1 MKDIQKQRVV
11 IIGGGNGSA
20 FSICALKSLASK
32 IQLSAVVSM
41 SDSTGS
47 TGRLREEFKTLP
59 PGDIMRAAVAMSRH
73 DYLLLKKIFYK
84 SRFVGG
90 GKLEKHNLGNLFL
103 ILSQAYNNN
112 DYVAS
117 IRALEQAVEAVGK
130 VYPVTLDKNDL
141 VAELSNGDIVRTEGA
156 IDVPSY
162 DRSLKIKKAWLEPET
177 KAYFGAVEAIKEA
190 DFIVLGPG
198 SLYTSIIAALLPQG
212 IKEAIAESKAKLI
225 YVTGNAIHANGETG
239 PETVSGL
246 INTLTSYLPRKI
258 DIALFNTHKLDDK
271 QCDYYDEKQ
280 WKELV
285 QDRENWG
292 GLNVVEDD
300 YERDGGGLC
309 AEKLGRILEKI
320 LDIKY

>member
-1 MKDIQKQRVV
+1 MKKVV
-11 IIGGGNGSA
+11 VIGGGNGSA
-20 FSICALKSLASK
+20 FSICALKPLAPK

-59 PGDIMRAAVAMSRH
+59 PGDIMRAAVAMSRY

-141 VAELSNGDIVRTEGA
+141 VAELSNGDIARTEGA

-162 DRSLKIKKAWLEPET
+162 DRGLKIKKAWLEPSAQ
-177 KAYFGAVEAIKEA
+177 AYPDAVKVIEEA
-190 DFIVLGPG
+190 DYIILGPG
-198 SLYTSIIAALLPQG
+198 SLYTSIIATLLPQG

-225 YVTGNAIHANGETG
+225 YVTGNATHANGETG

-246 INTLTSYLPRKI
+246 INTLNSYLPRKI
-258 DIALFNTHKLDDK
+258 DIALFNIHKLDDK

-280 WKELV
+280 WKELA

-300 YERDGGGLC
+300 YERAGGGLC
-309 AEKLGRILEKI
+309 AEKLGKVLARILNRN
-320 LDIKY
+320 